1 VRAAAQGA
9 APGPIVVEAAAER
22 ALVLECAR
30 LPDVV
35 ASASRSLAPNEIAD
49 YVFSLAQTFS
59 RFYTDCPVLAA
70 ASESERASRLALCD
84 LARSVLAKGLYL
96 LGIDVPERM

>member
-1 VRAAAQGA
+1 M
-9 APGPIVVEAAAER
+9 IVADER
-22 ALVLECAR
+22 H
-30 LPDVV
+30 
-35 ASASRSLAPNEIAD
+35 RSWKID
-49 YVFSLAQTFS
+49 GLAQAFS